1 MRIDEVVMNDAEE
14 IDEATPYGYGYNRM
28 KTAVMGKLGSTA
40 AQAQGD
46 VGKRA
51 NELYKAFEY
60 WAGRAGT
67 RMDQVPKAD
76 FIKWVTAQGI
86 PAVLPPEFKTVPFL
100 NLTDKATS
108 TAIWTKL
115 AQGAYGAQMGPTGGA
130 PGQATFGQKYGIQT
144 EPPPPVMSKQQRSAL
159 KKAIKSGALSPEE
172 IALLTKMM
180 GG

>member
-1 MRIDEVVMNDAEE
+1 MKINEVLTNDSEE
-14 IDEATPYGYGYNRM
+14 IDEATPFGLGSRM
-28 KTAVMGKLGSTA
+28 KSAVMGKLGSTS

-51 NELYKAFEY
+51 NDLFKAFEY

-67 RMDQVPKAD
+67 PMNQVPKAD

-86 PAVLPPEFKTVPFL
+86 PAAWSPEYKTVPVL
-100 NLTDKATS
+100 DLTDKAVS

-130 PGQATFGQKYGIQT
+130 PGQATFGQKYGIQS
-144 EPPPPVMSKQQRSAL
+144 EPPPPAMSKQQRSAL
-159 KKAIKSGALSPEE
+159 LKAIKSGALSPAEAE
-172 IALLTKMM
+172 LLKKMLGM
-180 GG
+180 